1 MRPATQKKP
10 QSAKQPAFIYLVD
23 DEELVLD
30 VAEATLEPEGFRIK
44 KFGDPEEAWKSFQ
57 KERTKPAL
65 LITDYAMGK
74 MNGLELIEKCKEEHP
89 QLKTLLIS
97 GVASAEVQLNAAIP
111 ADRYLA
117 KPYPPQTLAETVRE
131 LLEAA

>member
-1 MRPATQKKP
+1 MRPGKKSEP
-10 QSAKQPAFIYLVD
+10 SKPSPFIYLVD

-30 VAEATLEPEGFRIK
+30 VAEATLEPEGFRVK
-44 KFGDPEEAWKSFQ
+44 KFADPEEAWKSFQ

-74 MNGLELIEKCKEEHP
+74 MNGLELIEKCKGEHP
-89 QLKTLLIS
+89 LLKTLLIS
-97 GVASAEVQLNAAIP
+97 GVASAEVQLSAETP

-117 KPYPPQTLAETVRE
+117 KPYPPPTLVETVRD
-131 LLEAA
+131 LLAA

>member
-1 MRPATQKKP
+1 MKAATHKKP
-10 QSAKQPAFIYLVD
+10 GSNNPSFIYLVD

-44 KFGDPEEAWKSFQ
+44 KFADPEEAWKSFQ
-57 KERTKPAL
+57 KEKTKPSL

-74 MNGLELIEKCKEEHP
+74 MNGLELIERCKDEHP
-89 QLKTLLIS
+89 LLKTLLIS
-97 GVASAEVQLNAAIP
+97 GVASAEVQLTAGVP

-117 KPYPPQTLAETVRE
+117 KPYPPQTLTDAVRQ
-131 LLEAA
+131 LLQAA

>member
-1 MRPATQKKP
+1 MRPATKKP
-10 QSAKQPAFIYLVD
+10 ESAKQSSFIYLVD
-23 DEELVLD
+23 DEELILD

-44 KFGDPEEAWKSFQ
+44 KFADPEEAWKSFQ
-57 KERTKPAL
+57 KERIKPAL

-74 MNGLELIEKCKEEHP
+74 MNGLELIEKCKDEHP

-97 GVASAEVQLNAAIP
+97 GVASAEVQLNAAVP

>member
-1 MRPATQKKP
+1 MRPKKKE
-10 QSAKQPAFIYLVD
+10 SAKPASFIYLVD

-44 KFGDPEEAWKSFQ
+44 KFVDPEEAWKSFR
-57 KERTKPAL
+57 KEKTKPAL
-65 LITDYAMGK
+65 LITDYGMGK
-74 MNGLELIEKCKEEHP
+74 MNGLELIERCKDEHP
-89 QLKTLLIS
+89 PLKTLLIS
-97 GVASAEVQLNAAIP
+97 GVASAEVQLTAEVP

-117 KPYPPQTLAETVRE
+117 KPYPPQTLAQAVRE

>member
-1 MRPATQKKP
+1 MKPTTAKKP
-10 QSAKQPAFIYLVD
+10 ESKPSSFIYLVD

-30 VAEATLEPEGFRIK
+30 VAEAALEPQGFRIK
-44 KFGDPEEAWKSFQ
+44 KFADPEEAWKSFQ

-74 MNGLELIEKCKEEHP
+74 MNGLELIERCKDEHP

-97 GVASAEVQLNAAIP
+97 GVASAEVQLNAAVP

-117 KPYPPQTLAETVRE
+117 KPYPPQTLAETVRD
-131 LLEAA
+131 LLQAA